1 MKKLIPGLLF
11 VALISTGCLG
21 DAPQQ
26 VLGQWKY
33 VDNVDPNQHE
43 MYWNFQEGG
52 VVYFY
57 NANTAVSDTGTYEM
71 FPDGTHNK
79 IKIKGTDIQDAN
91 IPMNGEWIIVKIN
104 YDELVVGIEDYGG
117 FIQRDLVR

>member
-1 MKKLIPGLLF
+1 MKKLIPGLLL
-11 VALISTGCLG
+11 VALVSTGCLG

-26 VLGQWKY
+26 VLGQWRY
-33 VDNVDPNQHE
+33 AEQVDPNQHE

-52 VVYFY
+52 QVYFY
-57 NANTAVSDTGTYEM
+57 NATTSALDTGTYEM

-104 YDELVVGIEDYGG
+104 YDELIVGTEDYGG
-117 FIQRDLVR
+117 FIQRDLYR